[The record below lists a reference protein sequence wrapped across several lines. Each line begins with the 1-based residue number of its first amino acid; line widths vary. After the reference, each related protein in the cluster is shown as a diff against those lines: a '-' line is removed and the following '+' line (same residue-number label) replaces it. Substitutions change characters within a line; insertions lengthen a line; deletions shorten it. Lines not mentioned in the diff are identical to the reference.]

1 MTFRTGL
8 TIAGLCL
15 LSGVAR
21 AQTMEPASP
30 TAPQSLSPPAA
41 PAELKA
47 PEGPARPDADFAY
60 AAYQRGLYL
69 TAFREATRRIEA
81 DPNDAAAMTLIGEL
95 YANGFGVRQD
105 WAKAADWYRL
115 ASQRGDPQA
124 SYALA
129 MQMLDGRGV
138 QKDPA
143 GGRRLLATAAD
154 KVPAAAYAM
163 GLLLLEDNKPES
175 DRRAAALLRSAA
187 DASEPEAQYAMALLY
202 RQGRGVEKDPSEMLL
217 WMARA
222 AANRSAA
229 AQVDYGIMLFNGDVV
244 PKNEA
249 AAARFFQR
257 AAERGNAVAQN
268 RLARLYASGRGVAK
282 NLVEAGKWHL
292 LANERGV
299 SDGFLDQIVRDM
311 TPDDRT
317 RAEEAARKW
326 RGD

>member
-1 MTFRTGL
+1 MRRR
-8 TIAGLCL
+8 AGLAAAGL
-15 LSGVAR
+15 LLLAGLAR
-21 AQTMEPASP
+21 AQTGTPASP
-30 TAPQSLSPPAA
+30 TAPQSLAPPAA
-41 PAELKA
+41 PAELQA
-47 PEGPARPDADFAY
+47 PEASTRPDVDFAY

-81 DPNDAAAMTLIGEL
+81 DPNDSAAMTLIGEL

-105 WAKAADWYRL
+105 WSKAADWYRL

-138 QKDPA
+138 PKDSA

-175 DRRAAALLRSAA
+175 DRRAASLMRFAA
-187 DASEPEAQYAMALLY
+187 DASESEAQYAMALLY

-244 PKNEA
+244 PKNEE
-249 AAARFFQR
+249 AAARYFQR

-268 RLARLYASGRGVAK
+268 RLARLYASGRGVSK
-282 NLVEAGKWHL
+282 NLIEAGKWHL

-299 SDGFLDQIVRDM
+299 ADGFLDQILRDM
-311 TPDDRT
+311 KPEDRA
-317 RAEEAARKW
+317 RSEEAARKW

>member
-1 MTFRTGL
+1 MSLRAGL
-8 TIAGLCL
+8 AIVGLCL
-15 LSGVAR
+15 LTGMARGQTVA
-21 AQTMEPASP
+21 PASP
-30 TAPQSLSPPAA
+30 VAPQSLAPPAA
-41 PAELKA
+41 PAELQA
-47 PEGPARPDADFAY
+47 PESSARPDVDFAY

-81 DPNDAAAMTLIGEL
+81 NPNDAAAMTLIGEL

-129 MQMLDGRGV
+129 MQMLEGRGV
-138 QKDPA
+138 TKDPA

-187 DASEPEAQYAMALLY
+187 EASEPEAQYAMALLY

-222 AANRSAA
+222 AANRSIA

-268 RLARLYASGRGVAK
+268 RLARLYAAGRGVTK

-299 SDGFLDQIVRDM
+299 NDGFLDQMLRDM
-311 TPDDRT
+311 PADDRT